1 MAATAARSIAPRGKK
16 RKILDG
22 AMTAFL
28 SEGYAGTSMDRVA
41 AIAGV
46 SKATVYSHF
55 QNKESLFAALVD
67 ELAHS
72 KFPQMFDET
81 LLTAEPSKFL
91 RHLAEVLIFEVG
103 CDREHIDFV
112 RLIMAE
118 SARFPELAEVFI
130 RSFAQRG
137 CSALTAYFGAH
148 PELEIDDPE
157 AAARIF
163 IGALVHFNIT
173 QEMLGGKHL
182 VPMDP
187 NRVIKTLLGLILEPY
202 LAKLAASSQGNA
214 PEA

>member
-1 MAATAARSIAPRGKK
+1 MATMAARSIAPRGKK

-22 AMTAFL
+22 AMEAFL

-55 QNKESLFAALVD
+55 QSKESLFAALVD

-81 LLTAEPSKFL
+81 LLAAEPSQFL
-91 RHLAEVLIFEVG
+91 RHLAEVFVFEVG

-130 RSFAQRG
+130 RTFAQRG
-137 CSALTAYFGAH
+137 CGALAAYFEAH

-157 AAARIF
+157 ATARIF
-163 IGALVHFNIT
+163 IGSLVHFNIT

-187 NRVIKTLLGLILEPY
+187 HRVINTLLELILGPY
-202 LAKLAASSQGNA
+202 LARLEASH
-214 PEA
+214 